1 MYVFPQVRLPAAAI
15 AAAEKENISP
25 DTFYCM
31 SVLRNTGI
39 VMVPG
44 SGFKQVD
51 GTYHFRTT
59 ILPPEDKL
67 DTVISKSSK
76 YHSEFLAQYQSGQQ
90 SCRADRRASWQHG
103 SAPSMT

>member
-1 MYVFPQVRLPAAAI
+1 
-15 AAAEKENISP
+15 
-25 DTFYCM
+25 
-31 SVLRNTGI
+31 
-39 VMVPG
+39 MVPG

-67 DTVISKSSK
+67 DTVISKLSK

-90 SCRADRRASWQHG
+90 EL
-103 SAPSMT
+103 

>member
-1 MYVFPQVRLPAAAI
+1 MFA
-15 AAAEKENISP
+15 
-25 DTFYCM
+25 
-31 SVLRNTGI
+31 VLGI

-67 DTVISKSSK
+67 DAVISKLSK
-76 YHSEFLAQYQSGQQ
+76 YHAEFLAQYQSGQQ
-90 SCRADRRASWQHG
+90 EL
-103 SAPSMT
+103 